1 MTYTDTCEL
10 CTVQALEEAE
20 LLLQKEESEWA
31 RSMDGLGHNELL
43 TPDEEELFQVN
54 TECVITECLQEAL
67 YKRQQLTNTLTE
79 R

>member
-1 MTYTDTCEL
+1 M
-10 CTVQALEEAE
+10 
-20 LLLQKEESEWA
+20 QKEESEWA
-31 RSMDGLGHNELL
+31 RSMDGLGHNKLL

-67 YKRQQLTNTLTE
+67 YKRQQLTHTLTE